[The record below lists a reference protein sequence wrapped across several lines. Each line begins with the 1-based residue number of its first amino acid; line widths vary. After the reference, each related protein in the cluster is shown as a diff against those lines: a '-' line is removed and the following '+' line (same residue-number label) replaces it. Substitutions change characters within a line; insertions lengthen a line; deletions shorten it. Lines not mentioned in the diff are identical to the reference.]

1 MEPHYD
7 RNIKTIFSGLA
18 LTALFSMFCCT
29 LCDTYIDFPQ
39 SAQLQKVN
47 FLRLSSVKPS
57 YGGKVD
63 SGLSNSGNYEISISH
78 LK

>member
-1 MEPHYD
+1 MEPHHE

-18 LTALFSMFCCT
+18 LMALFSMVRYT

-39 SAQLQKVN
+39 SAQLQVN
-47 FLRLSSVKPS
+47 FFRLSSVKPS

-63 SGLSNSGNYEISISH
+63 SGLSNSGIYEISVSY